1 MISLIELFAGVG
13 TQRKALEHFD
23 EVNTIGISEIDSRAI
38 KVYNAL
44 FSNTHNFGDITKI
57 SELPYADIW
66 TYSFPCTDIS
76 IAGKQKGLTG
86 TKSSLLYEVLRL
98 LKISP
103 KPKCLVMENVSNL
116 VSPKFLPGFEEWIQ
130 TLQDLGYKTFWK
142 KMKASD
148 YNGMTI
154 RNRVFAVSV
163 LAEMNDFYFP
173 KKTNNYLVM
182 KDILDSPLFENFVD
196 DSTLFKELPCN
207 YTSAIKI
214 TDYHGGG
221 QGNRIY
227 SIYGKGITLTAT
239 GGGKGGSSGL
249 YCRPEGIYKLSGKEM
264 CRAMGWDEPSI
275 DIINSVAST
284 REIGFLMGN
293 AIDLNL
299 FSLLMQAVVEQYF
312 NGGN

>member
-13 TQRKALEHFD
+13 TQRKALEHFV
-23 EVNTIGISEIDSRAI
+23 EVDTIGISEIDPRAI

-44 FSNTHNFGDITKI
+44 FPNTHNFGDITKI

-86 TKSSLLYEVLRL
+86 KKSSLLYEVLRL
-98 LKISP
+98 LKVSP
-103 KPKCLVMENVSNL
+103 KPRCLIMENVSNL
-116 VSPKFLPGFEEWIQ
+116 VSPKFLSGFEEWMQ
-130 TLQDLGYKTFWK
+130 ALQNLGYKTFWK

-154 RNRVFAVSV
+154 RNRVFAVSI
-163 LAEMNDFYFP
+163 LSEMNDFYFP
-173 KKTNNYLVM
+173 NKINNHLVI
-182 KDILDSPLFENFVD
+182 KDILDAPLTENFID
-196 DSTLFKELPCN
+196 SSTLFEELPHN
-207 YTSAIKI
+207 YTSAIKLA
-214 TDYHGGG
+214 DYHNGG

-249 YCRPEGIYKLSGKEM
+249 YCRPEGIYKLSGPEM

-275 DIINSVAST
+275 ELITSVASP

-299 FSLLMQAVVEQYF
+299 FSLLMQAIVEQYF
-312 NGGN
+312 KKGD

>member
-1 MISLIELFAGVG
+1 MIKLIELFAGVG
-13 TQRKALEHFD
+13 TQRKALEQLS
-23 EVNTIGISEIDSRAI
+23 EINTIGISEIDPRAL
-38 KVYNAL
+38 KVYDAL
-44 FSNTHNFGDITKI
+44 FPHTFNFGDITQI
-57 SELPYADIW
+57 SDLPYADIW

-76 IAGKQKGLTG
+76 IAGKQIGLLG
-86 TKSSLLYEVLRL
+86 SKSGLLYEVLRL
-98 LKISP
+98 LKKSP
-103 KPKCLVMENVSNL
+103 KPKCLIMENVSNL
-116 VSPKFLPGFEEWIQ
+116 VSPKFLLGFEDWIKA
-130 TLQDLGYKTFWK
+130 LQELGYKTFWK
-142 KMKASD
+142 KMKASE

-163 LAEMNDFYFP
+163 LADMDDFHFP

-182 KDILDSPLFENFVD
+182 KDILDSPLSENFVD
-196 DSTLFKELPCN
+196 NSTLFKELPCN
-207 YTSAIKI
+207 YTSAITI
-214 TDYHGGG
+214 ADYHGGG

-264 CRAMGWDEPSI
+264 CRAMGWDELSI

-312 NGGN
+312 NGGD